1 MTKYAQQILDI
12 INASSD
18 HLTAEKIYLRLKA
31 SNAKVVLATVYNNL
45 NLLYEQ
51 ASNSKVVLATVYNN
65 LNLLYEQDLIRKVTV
80 EGYPDRYD
88 KIIKH
93 DHLVCKKCGALSDIC
108 LSDLTAQLQAQ
119 IPEEIISYDLKINYI
134 CPSCQE
140 DNPWLSI
147 NARSAAPSLTKRKKD
162 ESWRS

>member
-1 MTKYAQQILDI
+1 MTRYAQQILDI
-12 INASSD
+12 INESTD
-18 HLTAEKIYLRLKA
+18 HLTAEMIYLRLK
-31 SNAKVVLATVYNNL
+31 
-45 NLLYEQ
+45 

-65 LNLLYEQDLIRKVTV
+65 LNLLCEQDLIRKVSV

-134 CPSCQE
+134 CPSC
-140 DNPWLSI
+140 
-147 NARSAAPSLTKRKKD
+147 RSKAEK
-162 ESWRS
+162 E

>member
-1 MTKYAQQILDI
+1 MTRYAQQILDI
-12 INASSD
+12 INESTD
-18 HLTAEKIYLRLKA
+18 HLTAEMIYLRLK
-31 SNAKVVLATVYNNL
+31 
-45 NLLYEQ
+45 

-65 LNLLYEQDLIRKVTV
+65 LNLLYEQDKIRKVSV

-88 KIIKH
+88 KVIKH

-134 CPSCQE
+134 CPSC
-140 DNPWLSI
+140 
-147 NARSAAPSLTKRKKD
+147 RSKAEKV
-162 ESWRS
+162 